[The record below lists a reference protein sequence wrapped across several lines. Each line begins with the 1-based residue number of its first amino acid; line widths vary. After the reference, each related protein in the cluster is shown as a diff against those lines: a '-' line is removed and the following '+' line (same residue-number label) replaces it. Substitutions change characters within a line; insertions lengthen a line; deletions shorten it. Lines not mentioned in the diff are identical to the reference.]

1 MTVDQI
7 PLPSGAIQ
15 PPPPL
20 SWPATDDDCDPF
32 GPERAAAKPPCQE
45 EPPTGP
51 SGWPRIFPGL

>member
-7 PLPSGAIQ
+7 PLPSTAIQ
-15 PPPPL
+15 PPPL
-20 SWPATDDDCDPF
+20 SWPAAGNHRDSF

>member
-7 PLPSGAIQ
+7 LLPATAIQ

-20 SWPATDDDCDPF
+20 SWPAAGNDRDPF
-32 GPERAAAKPPCQE
+32 GPVRAAAKPLCQE